1 MDTIQSQNKN
11 NRDQDQDMSLDI
23 NIHTDGKPIHVIRC
37 GNIKAACWLNDGMS
51 GRFFSTGIARVY
63 RDKSKQEWGQSH
75 AFTDTRDLLTV
86 AYVAQEMCRWI
97 CDNKRVVS
105 VETESDDEET
115 SSDS

>member
-1 MDTIQSQNKN
+1 METNQSQNKN

-51 GRFFSTGIARVY
+51 GRFFSTGIVRVY

-86 AYVAQEMCRWI
+86 AYVRSGNVPLDLRQQAGGIGR
-97 CDNKRVVS
+97 NGVGR
-105 VETESDDEET
+105 
-115 SSDS
+115 